1 MIKPKIKERDVFDM
15 DMSVALKLI
24 AIEGLDN
31 VGKGAIIEG
40 TLKRL
45 KERYPDEIFHV
56 IPFPNKENELTKL
69 AFSRDNDNIAYFA
82 MLSSN
87 LMTFKEQVVPLLKKG
102 EWVIVDRYLWS
113 NIVYQT
119 MGLLNR
125 IGVLNKAIE
134 TESNDLLVDNMART
148 ILYYTQVLQ
157 QLSEMNNGLLGS
169 MISQSFEKYHQDGK
183 NTTTNDITLKAEDSV
198 SLLPYSGLDG
208 LDIGMVYLPWLCF
221 HITAPFNR
229 REEWMQKETELADKP
244 LIKEDHLSLKYHAE
258 YEAAFDTAFDYL
270 PTVKLIELE
279 NTGTIE
285 DISLTMFNLIKQH
298 IRTVNE

>member
-1 MIKPKIKERDVFDM
+1 MIKPKIKERSFMDVDL
-15 DMSVALKLI
+15 SVISRLI
-24 AIEGLDN
+24 AVEGLDN

-45 KERYPDEIFHV
+45 KERYPKEVFHV

-87 LMTFKEQVVPLLKKG
+87 LMTFKEQVAPLLKKG

-113 NIVYQT
+113 NIVYQA

-125 IGVLNKAIE
+125 IGILEKAIE
-134 TESNDLLVDNMART
+134 IEDEVFLPDSLSSTVS
-148 ILYYTQVLQ
+148 YYVQVLV
-157 QLSEMNNGLLGS
+157 QLSNMNDVLMGNRTML
-169 MISQSFEKYHQDGK
+169 SFEDHRQNKEGP
-183 NTTTNDITLKAEDSV
+183 ASP
-198 SLLPYSGLDG
+198 LPFLGLDKW
-208 LDIGMVYLPWLCF
+208 DIGMVYLPWLCF

-229 REEWMQKETELADKP
+229 REEWMQKEMELANKP
-244 LIKEDHLSLKYHAE
+244 LIKEDHISLKYHAE

-279 NTGTIE
+279 NTGTVE

>member
-87 LMTFKEQVVPLLKKG
+87 LMSFKEQVLPLLKKG

-125 IGVLNKAIE
+125 IGVLNKTIE
-134 TESNDLLVDNMART
+134 TENNDLLVGSMART

-157 QLSEMNNGLLGS
+157 QLSEMNNGLLGG
-169 MISQSFEKYHQDGK
+169 MISQSFEKYHQDDK

-229 REEWMQKETELADKP
+229 REEWMQKEMELANKP

-270 PTVKLIELE
+270 PTVKLVELE
-279 NTGTIE
+279 NTGTVE

>member
-87 LMTFKEQVVPLLKKG
+87 LMTFKEQVLPLLKKG

-134 TESNDLLVDNMART
+134 TENNDLLVDSMART

-169 MISQSFEKYHQDGK
+169 MISQSFEEHHQDDK
-183 NTTTNDITLKAEDSV
+183 DNATNDITLKAEDSV

>member
-45 KERYPDEIFHV
+45 KEHYPEEVFHV

-87 LMTFKEQVVPLLKKG
+87 LMSFKEQVLPLLKKG

-125 IGVLNKAIE
+125 IGVLNKAVE
-134 TESNDLLVDNMART
+134 TENNDPLVDSMART

-157 QLSEMNNGLLGS
+157 QLSEMNNRLLGS

-183 NTTTNDITLKAEDSV
+183 NTATNDITLKAEDSV

-221 HITAPFNR
+221 HITAPFDR
-229 REEWMQKETELADKP
+229 REEWMQKEMELANKP

-279 NTGTIE
+279 NTGTVG